1 MDRVVSLIKFNTLN
15 LPKLKKVAAYARV
28 STGKDAMLHSL
39 SAQVSYYSDYI
50 QKHSGWQYAGVYSDE
65 ATTGTKG
72 DRNGFQKLLDD
83 CKLGKIDMVIT
94 KSISR
99 FARNTVTLLET
110 VRELKSIGVDVYFEE
125 QNIHTMSADGELMLT
140 ILASYAQAESLSV
153 SENCKWR
160 IRDNYKKGI
169 PNTFRILGYD
179 FNKDELKINKKEA
192 EIVKIIFSDYL
203 SGMGR
208 NSIANKLTSIGVKP
222 KNGGEWDSSKIRE
235 ILKNEKYVGDMIL
248 QKHFVSN
255 HIDKQK
261 KVNKGELPKY
271 EVTNNHQA
279 IIDREVFN
287 SVQVEMEKRKKLY
300 STNKSTTNKY
310 RYTSKIVCGICGKHY
325 QRKTNNAGTK
335 YEKVVWI
342 CDTYNKKGKAFCES
356 KQIPENILDNL
367 IGGINFDA
375 ITAYPDNCVCI
386 KLSNNEEFV
395 KEWSYK

>member
-1 MDRVVSLIKFNTLN
+1 LDRIVSQVKFQTVN

-39 SAQVSYYSDYI
+39 SAQISYYSDYI
-50 QKHSGWQYAGVYSDE
+50 QNHSGWQYAGVYSDE
-65 ATTGTKG
+65 AATGTK
-72 DRNGFQKLLDD
+72 DNRTGFQKLLSD
-83 CKLGKIDMVIT
+83 CKTGKIDMVIT

-140 ILASYAQAESLSV
+140 ILASYAQEESLSV

-160 IRDNYKKGI
+160 IRNNYKLGI

-179 FNKDELKINKKEA
+179 FNRGSLKINEKEA
-192 EIVKIIFSDYL
+192 EIVKMIFSDYL

-208 NSIANKLTSIGVKP
+208 NSIANKLNSLNVKP

-255 HIDKQK
+255 HIDKRK
-261 KVNKGELPKY
+261 KVNNGELLKY
-271 EVTNNHQA
+271 EVTNNHQG

-287 SVQVEMEKRKKLY
+287 AVQAETEKRKKLY
-300 STNKSTTNKY
+300 STNKSTTNRY
-310 RYTSKIVCGICGKHY
+310 RYTGKIVCGICGKHY
-325 QRKTNNAGTK
+325 HRKTNNAGTK
-335 YEKVVWI
+335 YEKAVWI
-342 CDTYNKKGKAFCES
+342 CDTYNSKGKAFCES
-356 KQIPENILDNL
+356 KQIPESILDKL
-367 IGGINFDA
+367 IDGISFNN
-375 ITAYPDNCVCI
+375 ITVYPDNRICI
-386 KLSNNEEFV
+386 RLGDNKEIV